1 MDIDFLLN
9 DVLNKALITDRIKG
23 IPNSNKIAQFVID
36 YLETK
41 PLNIDGVTKRAFNF
55 DYIGKPFTI
64 DGSQRMARQHT
75 ATIEAWDEEHAT
87 LLFKERHPDSPFD
100 PPY

>member
-23 IPNSNKIAQFVID
+23 IPDSNKIAQFVID

-41 PLNIDGVTKRAFNF
+41 PLNIDGVSNSTDKL
-55 DYIGKPFTI
+55 K
-64 DGSQRMARQHT
+64 
-75 ATIEAWDEEHAT
+75 
-87 LLFKERHPDSPFD
+87 
-100 PPY
+100 

>member
-9 DVLNKALITDRIKG
+9 DVLNKALITNRIKG

-41 PLNIDGVTKRAFNF
+41 PLNIDGVSNCDADFNEEP
-55 DYIGKPFTI
+55 KL
-64 DGSQRMARQHT
+64 
-75 ATIEAWDEEHAT
+75 TIEDIEEDC
-87 LLFKERHPDSPFD
+87 RNIPN
-100 PPY
+100 